1 MDRKQK
7 NLILQAGFVG
17 GLVLILASF
26 VLTARHNLVEQGI
39 AAGFNFLERGTGWD
53 MGFAFLPVSIS
64 DPYWWTL
71 LMGLM
76 NTVVVGYT
84 AMVLAT
90 FLGVGLAAMRISGN
104 PVLNQVALIYV
115 ELIRNIPPI
124 LQVLA
129 WYALFSSFPAPKQ
142 AIAIGES
149 VFLSARGLYVPA
161 LNISGA
167 AMAASVLVVVLL
179 LAALLW
185 VGLGQRFTFVAA
197 ARKWRMA
204 GAAMGV
210 ACVAMIL
217 LISVGRVPDTP
228 LWSVP
233 ELKGFNFRGGLSLPP
248 ELTTILV
255 STMVYGSAYIA
266 EIVRGGFL
274 SVDRGKIE
282 AGKALGMSGW
292 MIFARIQLP
301 LTIQNILPMMTNL
314 YVWLIKATTLGI
326 AVGFS
331 DMFAVTVSSINQS
344 GQTMEFILILAAS
357 FWLINNLLV
366 WVMNGINRRLQQK
379 TAR

>member
-39 AAGFNFLERGTGWD
+39 AAGFSFLERGTGWD

-104 PVLNQVALIYV
+104 PVLNQVALVYV

-149 VFLSARGLYVPA
+149 VFLSARGLYIPA
-161 LNISGA
+161 LNITGG

-185 VGLGQRFTFVAA
+185 IGLGQRFTFVAA

-204 GAAMGV
+204 GVAVLVAA
-210 ACVAMIL
+210 VAMIVL
-217 LISVGRVPDTP
+217 VGVGRVPDTP

-357 FWLINNLLV
+357 FWLVNNLLV